1 MPRSQVTR
9 MHLRAHRGRKA
20 AACVSPFDRYVA
32 QQHREKVAKHMCPF
46 NACVARPVSKAE
58 IANNAG
64 ARAALDSE
72 WKRLRDKHVW
82 DETVV

>member
-9 MHLRAHRGRKA
+9 KHLRAHRSRKA

-32 QQHREKVAKHMCPF
+32 QQRREKVAETMFPF
-46 NACVARPVSKAE
+46 SACVARPDGNAE
-58 IANNAG
+58 ILSSAG
-64 ARAALDSE
+64 ASAALDSE

-82 DETVV
+82 DET